1 MSGAFSFVM
10 LLEVLRMV
18 ELMEYEGVSQLSTEL

>member
-18 ELMEYEGVSQLSTEL
+18 ELMEYEGVSQLSIEL